1 MYLPSNCSFRMTDIW
16 RSFVAQRCLW
26 ELGTGVTFHGPE
38 VVQARNHH
46 DLMRNFEEEISRYLQ
61 NTQIARWLDEAPL
74 QSGVGAIPANMLLCY
89 ELLIKHGVFPAKEL
103 ELVRAWLEDVKKLQE
118 A

>member
-26 ELGTGVTFHGPE
+26 ELGTGVIFHGPE
-38 VVQARNHH
+38 VVQARNTH
-46 DLMRNFEEEISRYLQ
+46 DLMRNFEDEISGYLK
-61 NTQIARWLDEAPL
+61 NTQIASWLDEVPL
-74 QSGVGAIPANMLLCY
+74 KSGPEALSQNILTCY
-89 ELLIKHGVFPAKEL
+89 ELLVVRGIFPKEEL
-103 ELVRAWLEDVKKLQE
+103 ALVRAWLEDVKKLQE